1 MASQLPKTMGKI
13 IVTQLGS
20 NFSKVTKLIDAPV
33 PQPGPGEVLVRNKY
47 VGINA
52 SDVNF
57 TSGRYD
63 ASTRP
68 PFDAGFEGL
77 GNITA
82 VGQDT
87 SFKVGQPVVYL
98 CMGAFSEYKIVPATQ
113 VVPLPAVDPK
123 FLPFML
129 SGLTAAISLDKVAE
143 IKKGDKVLITA
154 AAGGTGQFAVQW
166 CKNAGCEVIGTCST
180 DDKVQFLKDLGCD
193 RPINYKKEDLS
204 KVLKAEYPNGVN
216 VVYESV
222 GGAVFETCL
231 NNLAQGGRLMVIG
244 AISGYLTDNSG
255 FKSTSMLPLT
265 MLRLSA
271 SLRGFFLMHFTSD
284 YKEYMT
290 KLVGLYQ
297 KEKITSTVDMGEKTP
312 EGPFMGLKSVSTAC
326 GGVRVFVSYMYTSQ
340 NIGKIVVQLY

>member
-1 MASQLPKTMGKI
+1 MAGQLPKMMRKI

-20 NFSKVTKLIDAPV
+20 NFSEVTKLVEAPV
-33 PQPGPGEVLVRNKY
+33 PQPASGEVLVRNKY

-57 TSGRYD
+57 SSGRYN
-63 ASTRP
+63 ASLKP

-77 GNITA
+77 GDIVA
-82 VGQDT
+82 VGENT

-98 CMGAFSEYKIVPATQ
+98 SSGSFCDYMIVAANQ
-113 VVPLPAVDPK
+113 VVPLPAMDPK

-180 DDKVQFLKDLGCD
+180 DDKVQFLKSIGCD
-193 RPINYKKEDLS
+193 RPINYKKEDLDE
-204 KVLKAEYPNGVN
+204 VLKAEYPNGVN
-216 VVYESV
+216 VVYESI

-244 AISGYLTDNSG
+244 AISGYTTDYSG

-265 MLRLSA
+265 MLKLSA
-271 SLRGFFLMHFTSD
+271 SLRGFFLMHFAGD
-284 YKEYMT
+284 FREYMT
-290 KLVGLYQ
+290 KLVSLYQ
-297 KEKITSTVDMGEKTP
+297 QGKVISTVDLGDKSP
-312 EGPFMGLKSVSTAC
+312 LGPFKGLQTITSAVE
-326 GGVRVFVSYMYTSQ
+326 YMYSSQ
-340 NIGKIVVQLY
+340 NIGKILVQLY